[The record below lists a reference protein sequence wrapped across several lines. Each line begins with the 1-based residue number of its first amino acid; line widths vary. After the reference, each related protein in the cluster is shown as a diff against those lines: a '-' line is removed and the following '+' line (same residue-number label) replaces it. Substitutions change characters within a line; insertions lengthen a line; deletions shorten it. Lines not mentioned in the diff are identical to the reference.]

1 MGQWGGGSL
10 SFFPCSVFFF
20 PHPPPSSF
28 ISSLLSLFVQTK
40 CSCPWDTSIT
50 VNVIDIV
57 RYMNEIQKI
66 IKKFWRSNSIW
77 V

>member
-1 MGQWGGGSL
+1 MNIEICVGTDIWDNGGGV
-10 SFFPCSVFFF
+10 SFL
-20 PHPPPSSF
+20 
-28 ISSLLSLFVQTK
+28 SSLLSLFVQTK